1 MKYVK
6 GFDTIRAIAVL
17 SVIIGHWG
25 PSFKPGSSGD
35 VIVSSLIQ
43 DGRFGVILF
52 FVLSGYL
59 ITSILLNEKIK
70 NTEGKHFTIIKNF
83 FARRALRIFP
93 IYYLV
98 VIFFYLSNDPFV
110 KAHIWSF
117 LTYTSNLPPYRTDQ
131 PNILS
136 HTWSLSVEE
145 QFYLI
150 WPWLIILL
158 PKKYIKYV
166 LYLAII
172 IGLASKY
179 YVLYVL
185 HRHFPVLVFNCFDSF
200 GVGGLYAWIRLDS
213 EKCKKFERSFVA
225 VLPFLLFI
233 SWKISHV
240 DGTPLFVMY
249 DRFLDSIIGLA
260 LIMFVLKNK
269 NEWIRKY
276 ILENKALNFIGK
288 ISYGIYLYHFT
299 FSASFDNLMYHL
311 SQKAPA
317 VSFLLMNPLLSY
329 CLKFSS
335 LILLCWLSFR
345 FIEQPIMRLKK
356 KFEYSKK

>member
-1 MKYVK
+1 MKYIK

-17 SVIIGHWG
+17 TVIVGHWG
-25 PSFKPGSSGD
+25 PSFKTGSVGD
-35 VIVSSLIQ
+35 AISSSLIQ

-98 VIFFYLSNDPFV
+98 VLLFYIINDPFV
-110 KAHIWSF
+110 RSNIGYF
-117 LTYTSNLPPYRTDQ
+117 LTYTSNLPPYWTDQ

-150 WPWLIILL
+150 WPWLIILM
-158 PKKYIKYV
+158 PKKYIKHV
-166 LYLAII
+166 LFLAII

-185 HRHFPVLVFNCFDSF
+185 HHHYPVLVFNCFDSF

-213 EKCKKFERSFVA
+213 ERCRKFERGFVA

-240 DGTPLFVMY
+240 DGVKIFVMY
-249 DRFLDSIIGLA
+249 DRFLDSIIGIA

-276 ILENKALNFIGK
+276 ILENRALNFIGK

-299 FSASFDNLMYHL
+299 FSAAYENFSFYLTNKIPSL
-311 SQKAPA
+311 SII
-317 VSFLLMNPLLSY
+317 LLNPVLSY

-356 KFEYSKK
+356 KFEYT

>member
-25 PSFKPGSSGD
+25 PSFKPGSAGD
-35 VIVSSLIQ
+35 TIVSSSIQ

-83 FARRALRIFP
+83 FVRRALRIFP
-93 IYYLV
+93 IYYLIV
-98 VIFFYLSNDPFV
+98 FIYYLINDPFV
-110 KAHIWSF
+110 RQHIGYF
-117 LTYTSNLPPYRTDQ
+117 LTYTSNLPPYWTDT

-145 QFYLI
+145 QFYLM
-150 WPWLIILL
+150 WPWLIILIN
-158 PKKYIKYV
+158 KKYLKYIFFI
-166 LYLAII
+166 AII

-185 HRHFPVLVFNCFDSF
+185 HHHYPILVFNCFDSF
-200 GVGGLYAWIRLDS
+200 GLGGLYAWIRLDK
-213 EKCKKFERSFVA
+213 EKCRKFERGFV
-225 VLPFLLFI
+225 VVFPILLFI

-240 DGTPLFVMY
+240 DGAPIFVMY

-260 LIMFVLKNK
+260 MIMFVLKNK
-269 NEWIRKY
+269 TEWVRKY
-276 ILENKALNFIGK
+276 ILENRALNFIGK

-299 FSASFDNLMYHL
+299 FSASFENMLFKLATKVPFL
-311 SQKAPA
+311 SP
-317 VSFLLMNPLLSY
+317 VLLNPVIDYS
-329 CLKFSS
+329 LKFGS
-335 LILLCWLSFR
+335 LILVCWLSFR
-345 FIEQPIMRLKK
+345 LIEQPVMRLKK
-356 KFEYSKK
+356 RFEYSK